1 MTTVL
6 IDHKSPREKKI
17 PKYANH
23 RPQIMQIVSECDN
36 TPLPEDEELIS
47 LGEFKAHMEDLAYK
61 RLGLKLTL

>member
-6 IDHKSPREKKI
+6 IDEKSPREKKI
-17 PKYANH
+17 PKYVNH
-23 RPQIMQIVSECDN
+23 RPQAQVGNECDN
-36 TPLPEDEELIS
+36 TPLPEEEDLIS